1 MPILG
6 RHSGQRGLRKSDSL
20 YIDHV
25 DLGRFYGLLASMRGR
40 PLRHED
46 FAELYCT
53 DNCRY
58 SVPPSLQAAALL
70 LQTYDVAQRVGA
82 D

>member
-1 MPILG
+1 
-6 RHSGQRGLRKSDSL
+6 
-20 YIDHV
+20 
-25 DLGRFYGLLASMRGR
+25 MRGR
-40 PLRHED
+40 PLRHEE

-58 SVPPSLQAAALL
+58 SVPPSLQAATLL
-70 LQTYDVAQRVGA
+70 LQAYDVAQRVGA